1 MTENKIPFKRFYNG
15 CAVIDGN
22 YFKEMEQISLEDI
35 KSLSRHDLNKIPIS
49 WLYDFAEVHGLLH
62 DDGVRDWIE
71 RQRDARKRVRPL
83 QLPQGKSQVI
93 LSAVERGKMVYTVR
107 GWNYYSLSDG
117 LLYREGYGD
126 TKVYSPTAE
135 QLERMNDLLRS
146 LIADCEDA
154 KSGRNGFT
162 KINAPNGT
170 LFFRRL
176 PNFYYRFITELD
188 NGFLRQRQCRI
199 KEFLESTCL
208 WGATNKN
215 IRLDKDSEIGRA
227 VADGTFELL
236 NVGDVYMAREIKY
249 LYDCATTDEVEYLNA
264 TDGKGRFINTKQV
277 YEVEDLAVSGCRAKR
292 HKYCYQIWR
301 IEVEGTLCGQKVTVI
316 WQQQDTAK
324 VIAAYKAHD
333 MRITP
338 ELKQAFQ
345 KLWDDE
351 EAQIRKHSNKN

>member
-15 CAVIDGN
+15 CAVIDGD

-35 KSLSRHDLNKIPIS
+35 RSLSRHDLNKIPIS

-71 RQRDARKRVRPL
+71 RQRDARKRVRSFR
-83 QLPQGKSQVI
+83 LPQGKSQVI
-93 LSAVERGKMVYTVR
+93 LSAVERGKRVYTVR

-126 TKVYSPTAE
+126 IKVYSPTAE

-154 KSGRNGFT
+154 KAGRNGFT
-162 KINAPNGT
+162 KIKAPGGT

-176 PNFYYRFITELD
+176 PDFYYRFITELD
-188 NGFLRQRQCRI
+188 NGFLRQRQCKI

-208 WGATNKN
+208 WCATNGYLRN
-215 IRLDKDSEIGRA
+215 DSDIGRA

-236 NVGDVYMAREIKY
+236 NVGDMYMAREIKY

-264 TDGKGRFINTKQV
+264 MDGKCRFINTKQV
-277 YEVEDLAVSGCRAKR
+277 YDVEDLTVLKCCATCY
-292 HKYCYQIWR
+292 KYSHIIRCLE
-301 IEVEGTLCGQKVTVI
+301 IEGKLCGQKVTVI
-316 WQQQDTAK
+316 WQQKDTVK

-333 MRITP
+333 VRITP

-351 EAQIRKHSNKN
+351 EEKIRKRINKN